1 MIGIS
6 AAASLDQLRL
16 VRWLLTVAKEG
27 RLAKKPQGD
36 PFKATFLQLLSK
48 QFLKKPS
55 LEDRYEQEP
64 PRRSSPSD
72 LLLNHLSIHRFLL
85 KCW

>member
-16 VRWLLTVAKEG
+16 DRWLLTAAKEG
-27 RLAKKPQGD
+27 QL
-36 PFKATFLQLLSK
+36 TFLQLLSK
-48 QFLKKPS
+48 QFPKKPS
-55 LEDRYEQEP
+55 PEDRYEQEP
-64 PRRSSPSD
+64 PRRSFPSD
-72 LLLNHLSIHRFLL
+72 LLLNHLSINRFLL